1 MRFRPIVLLLP
12 VILAG
17 GCSSD
22 DDPTAPLDTGPR
34 YTQIASAAIGPAGGE
49 ITGDQLTL
57 LVPAAGFS
65 GDATVTIAVSD
76 DDRPFGVDQVTR
88 MYRIDGL
95 PDDYDQPL
103 QLTIAHGAKTEGD
116 QTFVVLG
123 EEAFCRSRDDVRMRY
138 RILPSTGDGNVVT
151 GVIPAPD
158 PDKRSVP
165 ANKDGGFSFG
175 ASVLTG
181 YSLYTTP
188 QGHFRIGVPIG
199 HLRNYVEMGNYLEEA
214 YSRFRTLGFSYS
226 ARTNWPVDVTL
237 KSLEDDGGAM
247 SSKLGDNHG
256 YMELALEILDDLP
269 NMRLTCAHEFFH
281 IVQGLYDPRAP
292 MVQAAGP
299 SRHYWVDE
307 AAAVWSEELFTS
319 VQDFASQARNGY
331 QMAPFAGMQKGAE
344 QNARHHGYGM
354 SAVIK
359 YLADR
364 YGQNIVATI
373 FGDIRNEVHPVEA
386 VCRYDPAGWWEAFMS
401 DYILSEIYTDVS
413 RATWFINAEDKWTIA
428 AARDTLKTW
437 TRSYSDLSG
446 AIYQISLGY
455 VGLKPS
461 DQLIF
466 TLTGAENRYLSLFR
480 YNTSTLEF
488 LSAGYESVAVPD
500 ILTMTVQG
508 WNLFALVTDN
518 MYEDPYTD
526 TRPITLKAHIPSGID
541 LSSATHCDF
550 ELDLFYV
557 TYLHQDGRTNEG
569 SISTGFEA
577 EGGTWTGSTYTGT
590 SADGKEEIEI
600 TIDPATS
607 MITVYKVHRQDGANE
622 LRLEGSLPVTPDTSD
637 YFYMAEFNLGGNGV
651 CTNVTDVGFSNV
663 WGTTI
668 RDYYCD
674 GSSNIRVRFWKE

>member
-1 MRFRPIVLLLP
+1 MRFRPIMLILP

-22 DDPTAPLDTGPR
+22 DDPTAPLDPGPR
-34 YTQIASAAIGPAGGE
+34 YTQIASATIGPAGGE

-57 LVPAAGFS
+57 SVPAAGFT

-76 DDRPFGVDQVTR
+76 DDRPFGVDQATR

-103 QLTIAHGAKTEGD
+103 QLTIEHGAKTEGD

-123 EEAFCRSRDDVRMRY
+123 EEAFCRSRDDVRTSY
-138 RILPSTGDGNVVT
+138 RILPSTGDGET
-151 GVIPAPD
+151 ITAVIPAPD
-158 PDKRSVP
+158 PGKGTGAGAGS
-165 ANKDGGFSFG
+165 GGFWFG
-175 ASVLTG
+175 VGVITG

-188 QGHFRIGVPIG
+188 QGHFRIGVPLG
-199 HLRNYVEMGNYLEEA
+199 HLHHYVEMGSYLEEA
-214 YSRFRTLGFSYS
+214 YDRFRTLGFSYS

-247 SSKLGDNHG
+247 SSKLGDDHG
-256 YMELALEILDDLP
+256 YLELALEILDDLP
-269 NMRLTCAHEFFH
+269 MMRTTCAHEFFH
-281 IVQGLYDPRAP
+281 IVQGFYDPRAP
-292 MVQAAGP
+292 MIQADGP
-299 SRHYWVDE
+299 SRHYWLDE
-307 AAAVWSEELFTS
+307 AAAVWSEEFFTS
-319 VQDFASQARNGY
+319 VTDYVSPVRNSH

-344 QNARHHGYGM
+344 ENARHHGYGM

-364 YGQNIVATI
+364 YGQTFVATVY
-373 FGDIRNEVHPVEA
+373 GDIRNEVHPVEA
-386 VCRYDPAGWWEAFMS
+386 VCRNDPAGWWEVFMS
-401 DYILSEIYTDVS
+401 DYVLGNVYDDVS
-413 RATWFINAEDKWTIA
+413 RATWFVNAEDKWTIA

-466 TLTGAENRYLSLFR
+466 TLTGAENRHLSLFR

-518 MYEDPYTD
+518 MYDDPYTV
-526 TRPITLKAHIPSGID
+526 TRPITLKAHIPGGID
-541 LSSATHCDF
+541 LSAANHCRVEIEDV
-550 ELDLFYV
+550 YV
-557 TYLHQDGRTNEG
+557 TYLYVGG
-569 SISTGFEA
+569 STADHAMYETFEA
-577 EGGTWTGSTYTGT
+577 ENGTWNGNTFTGSSPSG
-590 SADGKEEIEI
+590 IEI
-600 TIDPATS
+600 TIDPATGR
-607 MITVYKVHRQDGANE
+607 ITSYVVREVWGATV
-622 LRLEGSLPVTPDTSD
+622 LEIEGALPVAPDTSD
-637 YFYMAEFNLGGNGV
+637 HYYLAEFNLTGTGV
-651 CTNVTDVGFSNV
+651 CANITDVDFSNS
-663 WGTTI
+663 WGTVI
-668 RDYYCD
+668 SDYHCD
-674 GSSNIRVRFWKE
+674 GISHIRFRFWRE